1 MIYTNS
7 QGNSINLNSDPYWLD
22 CEAIRNYEWEY
33 ATKDKKRGHI
43 IAGFTKDV
51 KELDLE
57 LDIWGLTEEQK
68 NRNIDAFNN
77 LIEIDIYNGVA
88 GTLSDGDWFT
98 YGYFIASEN
107 TDWNKGAPMVRKKVT
122 FVREKLSWYHI
133 TRAANFGADSDEQL
147 FVFNEEDIKTYEG
160 EDTNLLKSLTST
172 INPKQAGSGDPSPDN
187 VRPIS
192 GWDSVNVTRNGKNLL
207 KPFETQTLNGITLT
221 NNDGVITLNG
231 TATATAT
238 FAVEFSN
245 PIPAGDYYWSLNN
258 KNSNANVT
266 MFLIT
271 VKGTG
276 NPSINGA
283 TINAGKVVTIAD
295 GENHDLWINK
305 ARLRVTSGTTLSDF
319 VLSPQ
324 LEHGTTATSYEPYQG
339 QTYTTDLPET
349 VYGGTLDIVNGVLT
363 IDRAMVTYDGSS
375 DENWAGANT
384 RFAIVP
390 DGVYKSG
397 TGRGEVLSNEFVYSS
412 SATTV
417 GTIFLLQ
424 SSGQVYVYPPAS
436 DSLANFK
443 SWLSSNPLQIVYP
456 LAEPRT
462 IQLTPKQV
470 TTLLGENNVWSD
482 SGEVTVEYWDDAG
495 RIKTASGSIV
505 TFSKYNALSGTG
517 YDYSYN
523 YMTDVQ
529 SQKTITNPGSVPCDF
544 IINIQGY
551 VDHPI
556 LKIGDNIV
564 SVDVE
569 VPYGAHLTIDSTK
582 KTVIMTL
589 IDGTEINCF
598 GARDPDYYL
607 FERIPY
613 GRNVVTWNGSF
624 IWELKLIEERSEPR
638 WHTV

>member
-122 FVREKLSWYHI
+122 FVREKLSWYHT

-147 FVFNEEDIKTYEG
+147 FVFDEEDIKTFDEC
-160 EDTNLLKSLTST
+160 
-172 INPKQAGSGDPSPDN
+172 
-187 VRPIS
+187 
-192 GWDSVNVTRNGKNLL
+192 
-207 KPFETQTLNGITLT
+207 
-221 NNDGVITLNG
+221 
-231 TATATAT
+231 
-238 FAVEFSN
+238 
-245 PIPAGDYYWSLNN
+245 
-258 KNSNANVT
+258 
-266 MFLIT
+266 
-271 VKGTG
+271 
-276 NPSINGA
+276 
-283 TINAGKVVTIAD
+283 
-295 GENHDLWINK
+295 
-305 ARLRVTSGTTLSDF
+305 
-319 VLSPQ
+319 
-324 LEHGTTATSYEPYQG
+324 
-339 QTYTTDLPET
+339 
-349 VYGGTLDIVNGVLT
+349 YGYG
-363 IDRAMVTYDGSS
+363 
-375 DENWAGANT
+375 
-384 RFAIVP
+384 
-390 DGVYKSG
+390 
-397 TGRGEVLSNEFVYSS
+397 
-412 SATTV
+412 
-417 GTIFLLQ
+417 
-424 SSGQVYVYPPAS
+424 
-436 DSLANFK
+436 
-443 SWLSSNPLQIVYP
+443 
-456 LAEPRT
+456 
-462 IQLTPKQV
+462 
-470 TTLLGENNVWSD
+470 
-482 SGEVTVEYWDDAG
+482 
-495 RIKTASGSIV
+495 
-505 TFSKYNALSGTG
+505 
-517 YDYSYN
+517 YN

-582 KTVIMTL
+582 KTVVMTL